1 MYIGEEMGTEYLE
14 PPQFN
19 LEESY
24 NDSDC
29 CSPLIFVLSPGSD
42 PMSGLIRFA
51 ADKDIPKTSL
61 MTISLGQGQGPI
73 ATQMINTALIT
84 GQWVVL
90 QNCHLAQSWMRELD
104 RICDEVIVPENT
116 NTQFR
121 LWLTSYPSTAFP
133 VAILQNG
140 KKMFKR
146 INKTKKLQSR
156 FISM

>member
-1 MYIGEEMGTEYLE
+1 MYIGEEMGTSYLE

-29 CSPLIFVLSPGSD
+29 CSPLIFILSPGSD

-51 ADKDIPKTSL
+51 ADKGIAKTSL

-73 ATQMINTALIT
+73 ASSMINTALRT
-84 GQWVVL
+84 GQWVIL
-90 QNCHLAQSWMRELD
+90 QNCHLAQSWMRQLD
-104 RICDEVIVPENT
+104 KICDEVIIPERT
-116 NTQFR
+116 HRQFR
-121 LWLTSYPSTAFP
+121 LWLTSYPSTSFP

-140 KKMFKR
+140 
-146 INKTKKLQSR
+146 R
-156 FISM
+156 FHSLIYRPEIFVG